1 MKNFKNVLSLF
12 ALLVSSTVLA
22 FGQGSI
28 TTTTLAAAL
37 PATAN
42 SPSSPGGGS
51 SVYVNAS
58 TNIYG
63 PNQPYP
69 LGGIGDPQGNPP
81 QTFLLIDN
89 ELMLVTTPAS
99 LVGAIYNV
107 KVERGVQSTYS
118 TSHAVNTTVYV
129 GPGSYFKDSEPS
141 GACSS
146 TSLTVLP
153 YIAYQQHTVWTC
165 PATGQVNAGIW
176 TKSGTTDTYTF
187 TDGEFDIA
195 PSNCAP
201 WASDHAGTNGMT
213 LLGASNVYAMESN
226 TTSSSTTNTLNY
238 TCPISA
244 PFRTTSGKGIW
255 ISKVVADYGVQ
266 TTALGSQVNT
276 LASGTYN
283 GSIVFSKIVLPAAG
297 ASETPS
303 TVTPV
308 RADAGTLVVTPV
320 IASANTA
327 TTTAGAFYTIAFTPS
342 TPFVLADLTKFLFTL
357 SLQGAA
363 TPSAATVTNLLGVHV
378 YYTNVPL

>member
-1 MKNFKNVLSLF
+1 
-12 ALLVSSTVLA
+12 
-22 FGQGSI
+22 
-28 TTTTLAAAL
+28 
-37 PATAN
+37 
-42 SPSSPGGGS
+42 
-51 SVYVNAS
+51 
-58 TNIYG
+58 
-63 PNQPYP
+63 
-69 LGGIGDPQGNPP
+69 
-81 QTFLLIDN
+81 
-89 ELMLVTTPAS
+89 
-99 LVGAIYNV
+99 
-107 KVERGVQSTYS
+107 
-118 TSHAVNTTVYV
+118 
-129 GPGSYFKDSEPS
+129 
-141 GACSS
+141 
-146 TSLTVLP
+146 LTVLP
-153 YIAYQQHTVWTC
+153 YLAYQQHTVWTC
-165 PATGQVNAGIW
+165 PATGQVNAGQW
-176 TKSGTTDTYTF
+176 TKQGTTDTYTF

-213 LLGASNVYAMESN
+213 VVGASNVYAMESN
-226 TTSSSTTNTLNY
+226 STSSATTNTLSY

-244 PFRTTSGKGIW
+244 PFRTTSGKGIY

-266 TTALGSQVNT
+266 TTALGTQVNT

-308 RADAGTLVVTPV
+308 RADSGTLVVTPV

-363 TPSAATVTNLLGVHV
+363 TPAAATITNLLGVHV